1 MININGNGHG
11 NGINGLGNG
20 TTSVN
25 SSPSLSPTSRPAV
38 RCAIYTRKSTDENM
52 TGDFNSLDAQRE
64 SAENYI
70 RSQGN
75 EGWTALPERY
85 DDGAFSGATL
95 ERPALQRLIRDIESA
110 KIDVVV
116 IYKIDRLSRSLLD
129 FAKLI
134 ELLDAHHVTM
144 VSVTQQFN
152 TTTSMGRL
160 TLNVL
165 LSFAQFEREV
175 ITERIRDKVA
185 GAKRRGKWLGGTPPL
200 GYDVDRQNKKLIVNP
215 EEAILVR
222 YIFRKYL
229 QLGSVIDLL
238 KDLSDQGKF
247 TKSWTTVHGK
257 VRAGGPFRK
266 DNIYQVLNNPIY
278 VGLVRHR
285 EMTFPGEHEAIIEQ
299 SLWDEVQGRLADNTR
314 AGAGESRSK
323 IPAMLK
329 GIIRCGTCNK
339 PMGITYTMNHGRMY
353 RYYVVTDRLY

>member
-200 GYDVDRQNKKLIVNP
+200 GYDVDRQNKKLIV
-215 EEAILVR
+215 I
-222 YIFRKYL
+222 K
-229 QLGSVIDLL
+229 
-238 KDLSDQGKF
+238 
-247 TKSWTTVHGK
+247 
-257 VRAGGPFRK
+257 
-266 DNIYQVLNNPIY
+266 
-278 VGLVRHR
+278 
-285 EMTFPGEHEAIIEQ
+285 
-299 SLWDEVQGRLADNTR
+299 
-314 AGAGESRSK
+314 
-323 IPAMLK
+323 
-329 GIIRCGTCNK
+329 
-339 PMGITYTMNHGRMY
+339 
-353 RYYVVTDRLY
+353 